1 MLPELVTLDV
11 SCHWFDPLRPM
22 LARVAIDPLPDADA
36 LQAALGAFV
45 APERFEVQHGK
56 RARGAPFV
64 LDDLYEARI
73 ARLAR
78 IPTRRHVHDLMNA
91 LVWAT
96 FPRSK
101 RALAQRQYRAL
112 VAQVG
117 EQPTRLPN
125 ARTRERD
132 VLAMID
138 EGGVL
143 RLAGRAWVFG
153 HAIHE
158 HLATTD
164 APVRG
169 FPIPLAPSADASAEA
184 VDAVLEAWLLALDA
198 DAIRTDA
205 VLLDRASADIRVVA
219 PTA

>member
-1 MLPELVTLDV
+1 VIDV
-11 SCHWFDPLRPM
+11 SSPLFDPFRPL
-22 LARVAIDPLPDADA
+22 LARLTLDPLPDAEA
-36 LQAALGAFV
+36 LQAALGDRV
-45 APERFEVQHGK
+45 APERFEAQTKK

-73 ARLAR
+73 ARR
-78 IPTRRHVHDLMNA
+78 GVIPTRTHVHDLMNA

-101 RALAQRQYRAL
+101 RALAHRQYRAL

-117 EQPTRLPN
+117 ESPTSLPN

-138 EGGVL
+138 EGGLV
-143 RLAGRAWVFG
+143 RLGGETRVFG
-153 HAIHE
+153 HAILE
-158 HLATTD
+158 HLVTSD

-169 FPIPLAPSADASAEA
+169 FPIPLGLPAGAAAET
-184 VDAVLEAWLLALDA
+184 VDAALAAWIDALD
-198 DAIRTDA
+198 TDA
-205 VLLDRASADIRVVA
+205 ARPDAVELAG
-219 PTA
+219 